1 MIKGQL
7 DISSIISLLKKYPK
21 KRPALSKE
29 IRKIFD
35 IEYKNNR
42 ENILSQFSERW
53 LHYSIKGRDLLFNE
67 TLEVGAG
74 SLNHLEY
81 ENFDKKH
88 LYDVIEPKK
97 FLYNNKKNKFLVHKF
112 FKSLKHTKNKSY
124 NRIISCAVLEHL
136 EDLPKFLYLSSKK
149 LKKKGYQS
157 HSIPCEGYPTWN
169 ITWFLTSGITF
180 RLRTGKSFKE
190 VQKHEHLNT
199 FDEIV
204 KLVKFFYKDVEI
216 KYSYPF
222 FLNAYFS
229 FYSNLTFKNPI
240 QKNINLYLKLIKNK
254 KK

>member
-1 MIKGQL
+1 MK
-7 DISSIISLLKKYPK
+7 
-21 KRPALSKE
+21 
-29 IRKIFD
+29 
-35 IEYKNNR
+35 
-42 ENILSQFSERW
+42 
-53 LHYSIKGRDLLFNE
+53 
-67 TLEVGAG
+67 
-74 SLNHLEY
+74 
-81 ENFDKKH
+81 KKH

-97 FLYNNKKNKFLVHKF
+97 FLYIKKKNKFLVHEF
-112 FKSLKHTKNKSY
+112 FKSLKDTKDKSY

-149 LKKKGYQS
+149 LKKDGYQS

-169 ITWFLTSGITF
+169 ITWFLISGITF

-204 KLVKFFYKDVEI
+204 RLVKFFYRDVEI

-222 FLNAYFS
+222 FFNAYFS

-240 QKNINLYLKLIKNK
+240 QKNINLYLKLINNK
-254 KK
+254 KNEK